1 MDPKICSKR
10 REYLDI
16 SQFYNNVNSDS
27 SNEGSLKTNQRIY
40 CGNWSKTTDQKYQQN
55 ITNNLFKKSVH
66 YVGKVENSTS
76 KSYSFRILY
85 VVRSAMPP
93 VINDGKRLEQ
103 QNGFKVKVRLVKM
116 R

>member
-10 REYLDI
+10 REYLVI
-16 SQFYNNVNSDS
+16 RQFYNNLNGDI
-27 SNEGSLKTNQRIY
+27 SNEGNLNTNQRIY